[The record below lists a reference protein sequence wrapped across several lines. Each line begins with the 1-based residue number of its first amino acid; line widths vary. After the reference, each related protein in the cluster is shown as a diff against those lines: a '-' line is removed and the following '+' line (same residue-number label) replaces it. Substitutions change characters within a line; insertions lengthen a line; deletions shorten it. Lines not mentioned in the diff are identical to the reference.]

1 MCRWFDSGPS
11 HFYFILT
18 FITNMSH
25 RPFIL
30 VFALIALLS
39 SCSEKEDDIPNDT
52 TEVDTTL
59 VGQHG
64 RLQVFGNQIVNK
76 FGNPMSLA
84 GNSFFWS
91 NDGWGGE
98 RFYKNEV
105 VTWLK
110 EDWGTAIVRAAMG
123 VEDPGGYLDNKDSN
137 KNRIKVIVDSAIE
150 QGIYVIID
158 WHSHHAEDYVLEAV
172 SFFQE
177 MAELYGENDN
187 IIYEIYN
194 EPLDVSWSD
203 VIKPYAIQVINAIR
217 DIDSDNLIVVGT
229 PEWSQRVDLAALDPI
244 EGFQN
249 IAYTLHFYTV

>member
-1 MCRWFDSGPS
+1 
-11 HFYFILT
+11 
-18 FITNMSH
+18 MSH

-39 SCSEKEDDIPNDT
+39 SCSEKEDDIPNDI

-84 GNSFFWS
+84 GNSFYWS

-105 VTWLK
+105 VSWLK
-110 EDWGTAIVRAAMG
+110 EDWKTAIVRAAMG
-123 VEDPGGYLDNKDSN
+123 VEDPGGYLDNKDGN

-158 WHSHHAEDYVLEAV
+158 WHSHHAED
-172 SFFQE
+172 
-177 MAELYGENDN
+177 
-187 IIYEIYN
+187 
-194 EPLDVSWSD
+194 
-203 VIKPYAIQVINAIR
+203 
-217 DIDSDNLIVVGT
+217 
-229 PEWSQRVDLAALDPI
+229 
-244 EGFQN
+244 
-249 IAYTLHFYTV
+249 